1 MKLDLTNIRGCNTF
15 LSQLCDSLNPLITLQ
30 PTKLSDFLNWN
41 VFPHAFLFLFCF
53 FKSQT
58 YGKLILIGVENMAFL
73 PTTREEMLQQ
83 GYEQVDFVYVS
94 GDAYVDHPSFG
105 CAIITRV
112 LQAYGY
118 SCAIL
123 AQPDWHNDD
132 EFTQFG
138 EPRLGFLVSAG
149 NIDSMVNHYSVNKRR
164 RDRDYYSDEGV
175 MGKRPDRPT
184 IVYTQILKRLYPHKP
199 VMIGGIEASLRRLSH
214 YDYWDDKVRRS
225 ILMDSQ
231 ADLLMYG
238 MGENTIVE
246 VADAL
251 ASGLEAKDIC
261 YIRGTVWKTKSIE
274 YVSDYIMLPSYEEV
288 CKDKRT
294 YAKSFHIQHENIDA
308 IAAKV
313 LIEPYDGW
321 YVVQN
326 QPPLPLTQEEMD
338 FTYSL
343 PYERTYHPK
352 YKYIPAIEEV
362 QFSIVSNRGC
372 FGSCAFCAIT
382 HHQGRVISTRSKESI
397 VEEAKR
403 ITEMPNFKGY
413 IHDVGG
419 PTANFSREACDKQR
433 EFGACKSRECL
444 FPKPCNNLVVDHSR
458 YLDILRAVRELP
470 RVKKVFIR
478 SGIRYD
484 YLMYDKSD
492 EFFDELVQHHISGQL
507 KVAPEHISAEVLD
520 KMGKPRK
527 ELYLKFVEKFKQKN
541 EQFHK
546 DQYIVPYLMSSH
558 PGCDLNGAI
567 ELACYLKKIRHTPK
581 QVQDFYPTPGTPA
594 TCMYY
599 TGLDPKT
606 MKPVYVARTH
616 EEKAMQRALMQFTYP
631 QNYDLV
637 YKALKTAGRMD
648 LVGNGPKCL
657 IPYQKPG
664 HYPSRGNGNN
674 KRYGQKPYAKKGNE
688 RKGMKKG

>member
-1 MKLDLTNIRGCNTF
+1 
-15 LSQLCDSLNPLITLQ
+15 
-30 PTKLSDFLNWN
+30 
-41 VFPHAFLFLFCF
+41 
-53 FKSQT
+53 
-58 YGKLILIGVENMAFL
+58 MAFL
-73 PTTREEMLQQ
+73 PTTKEEMLQQ
-83 GYEQVDFVYVS
+83 GLEQVDFVYVS

-105 CAIITRV
+105 CAIITRT
-112 LQAYGY
+112 LQAFGY

-123 AQPDWHNDD
+123 AQPNWRDD
-132 EFTQFG
+132 EEFKQFG
-138 EPRLGFLVSAG
+138 KPRLGFLVSSG

-164 RDRDYYSDEGV
+164 RDKDYYSDDGI
-175 MGKRPDRPT
+175 MGKRPDRAV
-184 IVYTQILKRLYPHKP
+184 IVYTQILKRLFPEKP
-199 VMIGGIEASLRRLSH
+199 VLIGGIEASLRRLSH

-225 ILMDSQ
+225 ILIDSQ

-251 ASGLEAKDIC
+251 ASGLEAKDLC
-261 YIRGTVWKTKSIE
+261 YIRGTCWKTKSIE
-274 YVSDYIMLPSYEEV
+274 YVNDYIMLPSFDEV
-288 CKDKRT
+288 STNKRK
-294 YAKSFHIQHENIDA
+294 YAESFHIQHENIDA
-308 IAAKV
+308 IAASV
-313 LIEPYDGW
+313 LVEPYDGW

-326 QPPLPLTQEEMD
+326 QPALPLTQETMD

-343 PYERTYHPK
+343 PYERTFHPK
-352 YKYIPAIEEV
+352 YHYIPAIEEV

-372 FGSCAFCAIT
+372 FGSCSFCAIT

-397 VEEAKR
+397 VEEAKK
-403 ITEMPNFKGY
+403 ITQMPNFKGY
-413 IHDVGG
+413 IHDIGG

-433 EFGACKSRECL
+433 EFGACKLRECL
-444 FPKPCNNLVVDHSR
+444 FPKPCKNLVVEHSY
-458 YLDILRAVRELP
+458 YLNILRAVRSLP
-470 RVKKVFIR
+470 NVKKVFIR

-507 KVAPEHISAEVLD
+507 KVAPEHINAQVLD

-527 ELYLKFVEKFKQKN
+527 ELYMKFVEKFEQKN
-541 EQFHK
+541 KQFHK

-558 PGCDLNGAI
+558 PGSDLEAAI
-567 ELACYLKKIRHTPK
+567 DLACYLKKIHHTPK
-581 QVQDFYPTPGTPA
+581 QVQDFYPTPGTPS

-606 MKPVYVARTH
+606 MKSVYVAKTW

-637 YKALKTAGRMD
+637 HKALTIAKRTD
-648 LVGNGPKCL
+648 LIGNGPNCL
-657 IPYQKPG
+657 IPSHKPNCNYQGKKK
-664 HYPSRGNGNN
+664 NN
-674 KRYGQKPYAKKGNE
+674 KKMKTDHNHRNNQINTHKNKNIHYKKN
-688 RKGMKKG
+688 KI

>member
-1 MKLDLTNIRGCNTF
+1 
-15 LSQLCDSLNPLITLQ
+15 
-30 PTKLSDFLNWN
+30 
-41 VFPHAFLFLFCF
+41 
-53 FKSQT
+53 
-58 YGKLILIGVENMAFL
+58 MAFL
-73 PTTREEMLQQ
+73 PTTKEEMFEQ
-83 GYEQVDFVYVS
+83 GYNEVDFIYVS

-123 AQPDWHNDD
+123 AQPDWHNDE
-132 EFTQFG
+132 EFLQFG
-138 EPRLGFLVSAG
+138 RPRLGFLVSAG
-149 NIDSMVNHYSVNKRR
+149 NIDSMVNHYSVGKRR
-164 RDRDYYSDEGV
+164 RDKDSYSDEGI

-184 IVYTQILKRLYPHKP
+184 IVYTQILKRLFPDVP

-214 YDYWDDKVRRS
+214 YDYWDDAVRRS
-225 ILMDSQ
+225 ILIDSQ

-238 MGENTIVE
+238 MGENTIIE

-251 ASGLEAKDIC
+251 RSGLEAKDLC
-261 YIRGTVWKTKSIE
+261 YIRGTVWKTKTLD
-274 YVSDYIMLPSYEEV
+274 YLSDYVMLPTYDEV
-288 CKDKRT
+288 KLDKYV
-294 YAKSFHIQHENIDA
+294 YAKSFHTQHENIDA
-308 IAAKV
+308 IVASV
-313 LIEPYDGW
+313 LVEPYDGW

-343 PYERTYHPK
+343 PYERTFHPK
-352 YKYIPAIEEV
+352 YTYIPAIEEV

-397 VEEAKR
+397 VEEAKE
-403 ITEMPNFKGY
+403 ITKMPNFKGY
-413 IHDVGG
+413 IHDIGG

-433 EFGACKSRECL
+433 DFGACKNSECL
-444 FPKPCNNLVVDHSR
+444 FPKPCKNMKVDHSR
-458 YLDILRAVRELP
+458 YLDILRAVRTLP
-470 RVKKVFIR
+470 KIKKVFIR

-492 EFFDELVQHHISGQL
+492 AFFDELVKYHISGQL
-507 KVAPEHISAEVLD
+507 KVAPEHISAAVLD

-527 ELYLKFVEKFKQKN
+527 ELYLKFVEKFKAKN
-541 EQFHK
+541 EEFNMNQF
-546 DQYIVPYLMSSH
+546 IVPYLMSSH
-558 PGCDLNGAI
+558 PGCDLDGAI
-567 ELACYLKKIRHTPK
+567 ELACYLKKIHYTPK

-594 TCMYY
+594 TCMYH

-606 MKPVYVARTH
+606 MRPVYVAKTY

-637 YKALKTAGRMD
+637 STALKCAGRMD
-648 LVGNGPKCL
+648 LIGNGPKCL
-657 IPYQKPG
+657 ISSRKPG
-664 HYPSRGNGNN
+664 NRGNDQRNVKSQN
-674 KRYGQKPYAKKGNE
+674 SNRFTHKPDTKKRK
-688 RKGMKKG
+688 

>member
-1 MKLDLTNIRGCNTF
+1 M
-15 LSQLCDSLNPLITLQ
+15 S
-30 PTKLSDFLNWN
+30 
-41 VFPHAFLFLFCF
+41 
-53 FKSQT
+53 
-58 YGKLILIGVENMAFL
+58 FL
-73 PTTREEMLQQ
+73 PTTREEMLEQ

-105 CAIITRV
+105 TAIITRV

-123 AQPDWHNDD
+123 PQPDWHNEA
-132 EFTQFG
+132 EFMQFG

-164 RDRDYYSDEGV
+164 RDKDSYSDEGV

-184 IVYTQILKRLYPHKP
+184 IVYTQILKRLYPQIP
-199 VMIGGIEASLRRLSH
+199 VLIGGIEASLRRLSH

-225 ILMDSQ
+225 ILIDSQ

-251 ASGLEAKDIC
+251 NSGLEAKDLC
-261 YIRGTVWKTKSIE
+261 YIRGTVWKTKSLE
-274 YVSDYIMLPSYEEV
+274 YVNDYILLPSFNEV
-288 CKDKRT
+288 VKDKFT

-308 IAAKV
+308 IASNILV
-313 LIEPYDGW
+313 EPYDGW

-343 PYERTYHPK
+343 PYERTFHPR

-382 HHQGRVISTRSKESI
+382 HHQGRVISTRSKENI
-397 VEEAKR
+397 VEEAKN
-403 ITEMPNFKGY
+403 IIDMPNFKGY

-419 PTANFSREACDKQR
+419 PTANFSREACNKQR
-433 EFGACKSRECL
+433 EHGACKTKECL
-444 FPKPCNNLVVDHSR
+444 FPKACGNMVVDHSR
-458 YLDILRAVRELP
+458 YLEILRAVRELP

-492 EFFDELVQHHISGQL
+492 DFFDELVQHHISGQL
-507 KVAPEHISAEVLD
+507 KVAPEHISAAVLD

-527 ELYLKFVEKFKQKN
+527 ELYLKFVDKFKQKN
-541 EQFHK
+541 EQFK
-546 DQYIVPYLMSSH
+546 MEQFVVPYLMSSH
-558 PGCDLNGAI
+558 PGSDLHAAI
-567 ELACYLKKIRHTPK
+567 ELASYLKKIHYTPK

-606 MKPVYVARTH
+606 MRPVYVARTY

-648 LVGNGPKCL
+648 LVGNTPKCL
-657 IPYQKPG
+657 IPFHRGASKNHGYQGK
-664 HYPSRGNGNN
+664 YP
-674 KRYGQKPYAKKGNE
+674 KKGMGSSTYYGKNKSVSE
-688 RKGMKKG
+688 KKKYR